1 MHLQVRHR
9 SSGAAKRLCDL
20 VGATLLSLLLA
31 PFIGIAALLVVAALG
46 RPVFFRQVRTG
57 IHGRA
62 FALYKFRTMRPL
74 GGAPGS
80 QDDDGRL
87 TRVGRFLRAT
97 SLDELPE
104 LWNVVRGDMSLV
116 GPRPLLP
123 EYLPLYS
130 PFEARRH
137 HVKPGITGWAQING
151 RNATTWEERFRF
163 DVWYVENQSL
173 GLDLRIFLRTVVA
186 VMTRRGI
193 SHPDHST
200 MERFDARKG

>member
-1 MHLQVRHR
+1 MHPQVRHR

-20 VGATLLSLLLA
+20 VGATLLAVLLA
-31 PFIGIAALLVVAALG
+31 PFIGMAALLVVAALG
-46 RPVFFRQVRTG
+46 RPVLFRQVRTG
-57 IHGRA
+57 IHGQA
-62 FALYKFRTMRPL
+62 FTLYKFRTMRP
-74 GGAPGS
+74 GGGEPGS

-137 HVKPGITGWAQING
+137 EVKPGITGWAQING

-186 VMTRRGI
+186 VLTRSGI

-200 MERFDARKG
+200 MERFDAR